1 MIQKFF
7 EFERYKTS
15 YRQEIIA
22 GITTFLTMSYIIVV
36 NPAILEAAG
45 FPRGAALTATIFT
58 AALGTMLMAFYAKRP
73 FAIAPYMGENAF
85 IAYSIVQVMGY
96 SWQQALT
103 AVFLAGLLFIILT
116 VLKIRTWLSEAIP
129 DSLKY
134 SFPVGI
140 GLFLTLIGLNQS
152 GLIASGSGGAPL
164 HIGNLA
170 SPSVLLAVAGIFMV
184 AILLA
189 LKVPGALLI
198 AIVGITL
205 LSCIFGI
212 TDWPAEFMSLP
223 PSLAPVIGKLSFGEA
238 WTSQFTWQFVPLI
251 IIIFVMAFTDTLGTL
266 IGLSAR
272 AGLLDEKGNLPEIE
286 KPMLVDAITTTI
298 APLVGTTTAGAYL
311 ESASGIEAGGRSGFT
326 AFVVAICFILSLF
339 FAPLLTMVPPH
350 AYGPSLVVVGLFM
363 LEPIKLIDFKDYTNS
378 LPSFLTIV
386 LMSFTFNVGI
396 GMTAGFVAFVV
407 LKLFT
412 GRVKEIHPGMWL
424 LAALSLLFFVFY
436 PYTK

>member
-15 YRQEIIA
+15 YKQEIIA
-22 GITTFLTMSYIIVV
+22 GITTFLTMSYIIVI

-45 FPRGAALTATIFT
+45 FPRGPALTATIFA
-58 AALGTMLMAFYAKRP
+58 AALGTLLMAFYAKRP

-85 IAYSIVQVMGY
+85 IAYSVVQVMGY
-96 SWQQALT
+96 SWKQALT
-103 AVFLAGLLFIILT
+103 AVFLAGVLFILLTILR
-116 VLKIRTWLSEAIP
+116 VRSWLAEAIP

-152 GLIASGSGGAPL
+152 GIIAPGEGGAPL
-164 HIGNLA
+164 HVGNLA
-170 SPSVLLAVAGIFMV
+170 SPSVLLAVGGIFLV
-184 AILLA
+184 AVLLA
-189 LKVPGALLI
+189 LRVHGALLI

-205 LSCIFGI
+205 LSCLLGI
-212 TDWPAEFMSLP
+212 TAWPEQILSFP
-223 PSLAPVIGKLSFGEA
+223 PSLGPVMGQLSFDDVL
-238 WTSQFTWQFVPLI
+238 TWKFLPLI

-286 KPMLVDAITTTI
+286 KPMMVDAVTTTI

-311 ESASGIEAGGRSGFT
+311 ESAAGIEAGGRSGFT
-326 AFVVAICFILSLF
+326 ALVVAILFILSLF

-363 LEPIKLIDFKDYTNS
+363 LEPIKLMDFKDYTNAV
-378 LPSFLTIV
+378 PSFLTIV

-396 GMTAGFVAFVV
+396 GMTAGFISFVL

-412 GRVKEIHPGMWL
+412 GRYKEIHPGMWL
-424 LAALSLLFFVFY
+424 LALLSLLFFIFY